1 MSFRRATYA
10 LALAII
16 FAFPACKKRAN
27 VTQEPEEVSEERQ
40 EQEPNDTRDACDRL
54 DADATL
60 VGNLHASDIDAICPD
75 NSFAV
80 EVFAETDVSVALE
93 DNRRQRVE
101 LGKAKG
107 LDQALKVHLPGKD
120 WAIILRGT
128 GDWKITPIPTETLP
142 EDEAR
147 FCGVRL
153 GTESAP
159 VVLGIQE
166 LPAVFSL
173 CAEAKP
179 GAAVV
184 QFPPFVPAN
193 TQGFDLNIEGAD
205 EHTRGTVRVTSDGA
219 EVVRSAIAPD
229 KRLPSLRW
237 YHQALMGADLLVSQT
252 DASKTLFLRIDEVSA
267 PESLNEYL
275 ELEPNE
281 TQEQAIAIPRPG
293 TVAGTLYHRDD
304 VDWFSIEPTAGDV
317 QVEILAQQQT
327 KLRIQ
332 SVYGEERNE
341 ALRGDDGIYR
351 LCSVGEVDDAQRR
364 FVRVAYA
371 SDAQASDG
379 VYQMTLKP
387 SQSELDPITLLA
399 DVKVPTNAPTGAFGF
414 LPLAKEGDASSAP
427 VGFGQQPTPDSSL
440 AERKGRLYPP
450 DVEHGWVF
458 RIPDTNED
466 VHVEIELRGKS
477 SMDLKLRVLD
487 ADGITIAQADRG
499 AAGQEERLALELPAG
514 YYVIAVKATG
524 VKGCDGEYIV
534 HLTSPDANKPEV
546 GGASNSAPSKA
557 EGTDTAPTHTGNQRP
572 TEHGASPKEKETE
585 RGARGGSDKDSIPD
599 YPW

>member
-1 MSFRRATYA
+1 MSLRRATYA

-205 EHTRGTVRVTSDGA
+205 EHTRGTVRVTSEA
-219 EVVRSAIAPD
+219 TELKLSAQRSNQINACLTDVGII
-229 KRLPSLRW
+229 KRLWAPIYSCLKPT
-237 YHQALMGADLLVSQT
+237 HLKPFSC
-252 DASKTLFLRIDEVSA
+252 ASTK
-267 PESLNEYL
+267 Y
-275 ELEPNE
+275 
-281 TQEQAIAIPRPG
+281 PRP
-293 TVAGTLYHRDD
+293 
-304 VDWFSIEPTAGDV
+304 
-317 QVEILAQQQT
+317 
-327 KLRIQ
+327 
-332 SVYGEERNE
+332 
-341 ALRGDDGIYR
+341 
-351 LCSVGEVDDAQRR
+351 
-364 FVRVAYA
+364 
-371 SDAQASDG
+371 
-379 VYQMTLKP
+379 
-387 SQSELDPITLLA
+387 
-399 DVKVPTNAPTGAFGF
+399 
-414 LPLAKEGDASSAP
+414 
-427 VGFGQQPTPDSSL
+427 
-440 AERKGRLYPP
+440 
-450 DVEHGWVF
+450 
-458 RIPDTNED
+458 
-466 VHVEIELRGKS
+466 
-477 SMDLKLRVLD
+477 
-487 ADGITIAQADRG
+487 
-499 AAGQEERLALELPAG
+499 
-514 YYVIAVKATG
+514 KA
-524 VKGCDGEYIV
+524 
-534 HLTSPDANKPEV
+534 
-546 GGASNSAPSKA
+546 
-557 EGTDTAPTHTGNQRP
+557 
-572 TEHGASPKEKETE
+572 
-585 RGARGGSDKDSIPD
+585 
-599 YPW
+599 